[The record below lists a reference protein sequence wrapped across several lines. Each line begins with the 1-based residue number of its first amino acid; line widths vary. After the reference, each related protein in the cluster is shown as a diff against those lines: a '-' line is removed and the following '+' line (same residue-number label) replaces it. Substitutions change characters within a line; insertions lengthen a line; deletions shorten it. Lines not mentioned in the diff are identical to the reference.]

1 MAMTGVL
8 RPGYVRLRVM
18 DLDSA
23 LLHYRDRM
31 GLELV
36 RSGGGLAY
44 LRAYDE
50 FDDHSVVL
58 CESDSPGL
66 DRIGFKVAT
75 VDDLERFAGRLSS
88 LGLAVENLQP
98 DPDAALGARISFVA
112 PSGHRFDLYAEMA
125 LAENGPPVANPDIWR
140 DEPRGMRI
148 VRYDHCALLTQD
160 TAAAARVFVEA
171 LDFKVA
177 EELVA
182 PDGMA
187 IGIFLSC
194 STKAHDLAFLASPDD
209 GKIHHTSFLVE
220 SWHDVGHAS
229 DLIARHDISLD
240 IGPTR
245 HGITRG
251 QTVYFFDPSG
261 NRNEIFAGGY
271 HFYPDN
277 PTRRWTADQAGKA
290 IFYYQKAVHDS
301 FLTAST

>member
-1 MAMTGVL
+1 MAMTGIL
-8 RPGYVRLRVM
+8 RPGYVQLRVM
-18 DLDSA
+18 DFEAA
-23 LLHYRDRM
+23 LTHYRDHM

-36 RSGGGLAY
+36 RVANGCAY

-58 CESDSPGL
+58 READSPGL
-66 DRIGFKVAT
+66 DRIGFKVAAAE
-75 VDDLERFAGRLSS
+75 DLDRFAERLR
-88 LGLAVENLQP
+88 GQGQVVETLAA
-98 DPDAALGARISFVA
+98 DPDAALGPRISFVA
-112 PSGHRFDLYAEMA
+112 PSGHRFDLYARMA
-125 LAENGPPVANPDIWR
+125 LSENGPLVVNPDIWR

-148 VRYDHCALLTQD
+148 VRFDHCALFAQD
-160 TAAAARVFVEA
+160 TAATARIFVEA
-171 LDFKVA
+171 LDFQVA

-182 PDGMA
+182 PDGMR

-194 STKAHDLAFLASPDD
+194 STKAHDIAFLASPDN

-229 DLIARHDISLD
+229 DLIARHGISLD

-271 HFYPDN
+271 DFYPDN
-277 PTRRWTADQAGKA
+277 PTRRWMADEAGKA

-301 FLTAST
+301 FLSVAT